1 MEDHATHLRSAVELA
16 YRNVR
21 ESGGR
26 PFGAVLTRDGVVI
39 ATGVNTMLVSGDP
52 TAHAELEALRA
63 AGQAGHLQAAGKYV
77 MYASG
82 HPCPMCLSAMLMLKV
97 DAVYYA
103 YSEEEGRAYGLSTAH
118 VYAELRKPAE
128 ERSLP
133 LVHHP
138 VRLADAD
145 PYDAWR
151 DLSQGQG
158 TR

>member
-1 MEDHATHLRSAVELA
+1 MEDHTVHLKSAIELA
-16 YRNVR
+16 YHNVR
-21 ESGGR
+21 EAGGR
-26 PFGAVLTRDGVVI
+26 PFGAVLTRDGAVI
-39 ATGVNTMLVSGDP
+39 ATGVNTMLATGDP

-63 AGQAGHLQAAGKYV
+63 AGTAGQLQGPGRYV

-133 LVHHP
+133 MVHHP
-138 VRLADAD
+138 VRLPEAD

-151 DLSQGQG
+151 YLGQG